1 MLKNISIVLVEPQGD
16 ENIGMVARAMMNCG
30 VTDLRLV
37 NPVPFKTKGAA
48 KWAVSAHDIL
58 QHAKVFSMLDEA
70 LADAS
75 LVVGLSRR
83 EGKLRPPQFSSEKIV
98 MKICSRMN
106 RGRVAL
112 VFGREDDGL
121 IREELDQCDL
131 VWTIP
136 TSKSY
141 PSLNLAQAVLLACHE
156 IFKKQGSPSTKLRA
170 GKEAK
175 KQRIRRHGS
184 ETGNETEVFVSRRQL
199 APVLERIDHAL
210 HLLGY
215 DNQGGGNLRQ
225 KIVHALSDLFG
236 RGGLR
241 HKDVNMFLG
250 LMARI
255 EERVK

>member
-1 MLKNISIVLVEPQGD
+1 MLQNISVVLVGPQGD
-16 ENIGMVARAMMNCG
+16 ENVGMAARAMMNCG
-30 VTDLRLV
+30 VTDFRLV

-48 KWAVSAHDIL
+48 KWAVSAQDIL
-58 QHAKVFSMLDEA
+58 QHAKVFSTLDEA
-70 LADAS
+70 LADVS

-83 EGKLRPPQFSSEKIV
+83 EGKLRPPQLSSDQIV
-98 MKICSRMN
+98 LKICSRMN
-106 RGRVAL
+106 RGGVVAL

-121 IREELDQCDL
+121 SREELNRCDL

-141 PSLNLAQAVLLACHE
+141 ASLNLAQAVLLACHE
-156 IFKKQGSPSTKLRA
+156 IFKREGVRITYLGLRRKKLSIEK
-170 GKEAK
+170 GDM
-175 KQRIRRHGS
+175 I
-184 ETGNETEVFVSRRQL
+184 FVTRRQI

-215 DNQGGGNLRQ
+215 DNQGGGILRK
-225 KIVHALSDLFG
+225 KIIHALSDLFG

-241 HKDVNMFLG
+241 YKDVNMFLG